1 MDEAKWI
8 WVVLVAAVLALLIWL
23 AMWFLPAPGWRSAT
37 VSQTVG
43 EAPAETAG
51 TAATSAPLAEAPT
64 QPERE
69 FAGTAAPEI
78 PPAPRR
84 SADLA
89 APPPAEEYH
98 LRRTRWGMSR
108 AEVRAAEPDEPIRE
122 SERSLTYA
130 ATTVEWPSLLTYSFA
145 DDRLVGAR
153 LAFSDPAGRELPPL
167 TAAQAQRRFQYLRE
181 ELRGRYGE
189 PVQQTTRLPRDV
201 AGLARRA
208 QKQEELA
215 RQYDAEIAAGEERL
229 KKQRE
234 LLAARYEKWRDREE
248 RIASGL
254 ASYERDLRDL
264 RAWKQEALAGAA
276 QTRQD
281 IQKNQAA
288 DQARPLLATMTA
300 RWPAARNLH
309 DVELKLDFRYRSPRL
324 DIRYEAL
331 QGRAGALAA
340 GEL

>member
-1 MDEAKWI
+1 MDEAKWM
-8 WVVLVAAVLALLIWL
+8 WVVLVSAALALLVWL
-23 AMWFLPAPGWRSAT
+23 AMWFLPAPGWRDRAVARTAGESPAEPARPAAPS
-37 VSQTVG
+37 VALG
-43 EAPAETAG
+43 EAAAQAQRERAE
-51 TAATSAPLAEAPT
+51 P
-64 QPERE
+64 
-69 FAGTAAPEI
+69 AAPAI
-78 PPAPRR
+78 PLSPRV
-84 SADLA
+84 ADLA
-89 APPPAEEYH
+89 GPPPAEEFH
-98 LRRTRWGMSR
+98 LRRTRWGMTR

-181 ELRGRYGE
+181 ELRDRYGE
-189 PVQQTTRLPRDV
+189 PVQQTTRRPRDMSD
-201 AGLARRA
+201 LARRA
-208 QKQEELA
+208 QKQEELV
-215 RQYDAEIAAGEERL
+215 RQYDAEIAAGAERL
-229 KKQRE
+229 QKQRD
-234 LLAARYEKWRDREE
+234 LLAVRYAHWRDCAE
-248 RIASGL
+248 RVACGL
-254 ASYERDLRDL
+254 APYERDLREL
-264 RAWKQEALAGAA
+264 RGWKREALDSAA

-288 DQARPLLATMTA
+288 DQTLPLLATATA

-309 DVELKLDFRYRSPRL
+309 DVELKLDFRYRAPRL
-324 DIRYEAL
+324 EIRYEGL